1 MNERLDRFT
10 KLLKEIFEL
19 DKSDLDF
26 GIYRVMNLRKTQIE
40 EFLTQ
45 RLPQMVQETLVPFA
59 QGSKEEIRAQMTQIE
74 ESVAAMGM
82 TVDVLPDTAPMKQK
96 YVQLK
101 KQLAEGA
108 DLSALETDVYSALY
122 SFFNRYYEDGDF
134 ISKRRYKEGVYAIP
148 YEGEE
153 VKLYWAN
160 QDQYYIKTSENF
172 KDYTFVFDGIT
183 VHFRLVDATTEQN
196 NNKES
201 KDSKR
206 TFMLFTEDEE
216 NYPGIKTF
224 EYDVEAREIVIRF
237 VYDIPE
243 DKKRKYAE
251 ENYDAIQKWILSLRD
266 AELIALLAPI
276 PTGKGK
282 ETTTLLEKHL
292 KGYVAKN
299 TFDYF
304 IHKDLRGFLT
314 RELDFFIKS
323 EVMHLEDLD
332 SGSEARVETYLAKVK
347 AIKRVGK
354 IIIDFLAQIEDF
366 QKKLWLKK
374 KFVVE
379 TNWCIT
385 LDKIDESFWAEIIA
399 NKVQIDEWID
409 MYAIDEAEGWSN
421 PPTVDFLRQNQN
433 LIVDTKHFSN
443 TFKYA
448 LLESIPNLDEQT
460 DGLMINGDNYHALN
474 FLQSRYSASIDVAY
488 IDPPYNTDASE
499 ILYKNNYKHSS
510 FLTMMDNRLTMAY
523 YSYKYFYSD
532 GYGKDYRIYN
542 LQGTVDPEQ
551 KHLYLVGC
559 LLSFYQQMKLFEVN
573 ADALR
578 EFRIEKPLL
587 VFVGNRVTAPVKSSG
602 LSQAEKDLLT
612 DVEEVLLFLNKFL
625 SNRTQSIE
633 HIRAV
638 LNEDTGLIDASG
650 KELFYQDFCALQGI
664 FGLEPNPAEIFADV
678 LRIVFNTDG
687 NADEPRLRMENIRQV
702 SGEIG
707 LKVGEYGDYFGVIN
721 IGDTSGLLKNCEQKG
736 IIVSNE
742 EFVSE
747 SLFRN
752 INRPNSNIKMLIGSR
767 KFTEGWNSWRV
778 STMGLIN
785 FAKGEGSQAIQLFGR
800 GVRLKGYNGCLKRSR
815 KLDTNVTHPEHIEL
829 LETLT
834 IFGVKAQYMED
845 FKSYLEQEGAP
856 TNETV
861 HEYRLPVISRFDEVK
876 GKKLH
881 VIKVK
886 NGANF
891 KQQAARLILDKPDQ
905 GFLRYLLKSK
915 TVIDCRSKI
924 QTIDSTYSFK
934 IESMPEPRTLPADIL
949 PLLDVQRIFEELQ
962 EYKSEKR
969 YFNISIVKDK
979 LLDILRE
986 DGWYGLL
993 IPQNHLKI
1001 NSIAKL
1007 EAATDYAVMALK
1019 SYMDKFFKY
1028 EKERWEAPRLE
1039 YAILDAD
1046 DSNFVDEYTLTYAQQ
1061 SAMDPTGDELEAF
1074 VAEMSAVLQ
1083 ANNGLDVYKK
1093 DSFHG
1098 KLVLFDFRSHLY
1110 APLICLEKSN
1120 LKIQLSPVALNTDEM
1135 RFVDYLKAYVDNH
1148 AAELVDKSLYLL
1160 RNKSK
1165 VGMGFFEAG
1174 NFYPDYILWIDTPE
1188 TQYISFIDPKGL
1200 MHIRPDDPKIE
1211 FYKTIKDLETRL
1223 SPTADGKR
1231 IVLNSFIMAGTRSSD
1246 LRMWWSTPEVDADRA
1261 YREARNVYTL
1271 DNDEC
1276 VESMMRKILQ

>member
-1 MNERLDRFT
+1 MNERLNRFIS
-10 KLLKEIFEL
+10 LLKQIFEL

-523 YSYKYFYSD
+523 D
-532 GYGKDYRIYN
+532 
-542 LQGTVDPEQ
+542 
-551 KHLYLVGC
+551 
-559 LLSFYQQMKLFEVN
+559 LLSDQSMISVAIDDAELDRLIPLMDSIFPKNVGVTVVRSNPQSRKAKGKFSPQHEYGLYYAKRDETTPKSLGFSESKLK
-573 ADALR
+573 R
-578 EFRIEKPLL
+578 YR
-587 VFVGNRVTAPVKSSG
+587 
-602 LSQAEKDLLT
+602 T
-612 DVEEVLLFLNKFL
+612 D
-625 SNRTQSIE
+625 RRQRQ
-633 HIRAV
+633 RAV
-638 LNEDTGLIDASG
+638 LS
-650 KELFYQDFCALQGI
+650 
-664 FGLEPNPAEIFADV
+664 
-678 LRIVFNTDG
+678 
-687 NADEPRLRMENIRQV
+687 
-702 SGEIG
+702 
-707 LKVGEYGDYFGVIN
+707 
-721 IGDTSGLLKNCEQKG
+721 
-736 IIVSNE
+736 
-742 EFVSE
+742 
-747 SLFRN
+747 
-752 INRPNSNIKMLIGSR
+752 
-767 KFTEGWNSWRV
+767 
-778 STMGLIN
+778 
-785 FAKGEGSQAIQLFGR
+785 
-800 GVRLKGYNGCLKRSR
+800 
-815 KLDTNVTHPEHIEL
+815 
-829 LETLT
+829 
-834 IFGVKAQYMED
+834 
-845 FKSYLEQEGAP
+845 
-856 TNETV
+856 
-861 HEYRLPVISRFDEVK
+861 
-876 GKKLH
+876 
-881 VIKVK
+881 
-886 NGANF
+886 
-891 KQQAARLILDKPDQ
+891 
-905 GFLRYLLKSK
+905 GFLRATGYFRVRAESGRNL
-915 TVIDCRSKI
+915 RGRPPNRI
-924 QTIDSTYSFK
+924 QH
-934 IESMPEPRTLPADIL
+934 R
-949 PLLDVQRIFEELQ
+949 
-962 EYKSEKR
+962 
-969 YFNISIVKDK
+969 
-979 LLDILRE
+979 RE
-986 DGWYGLL
+986 
-993 IPQNHLKI
+993 
-1001 NSIAKL
+1001 
-1007 EAATDYAVMALK
+1007 
-1019 SYMDKFFKY
+1019 
-1028 EKERWEAPRLE
+1028 R
-1039 YAILDAD
+1039 
-1046 DSNFVDEYTLTYAQQ
+1046 
-1061 SAMDPTGDELEAF
+1061 
-1074 VAEMSAVLQ
+1074 
-1083 ANNGLDVYKK
+1083 
-1093 DSFHG
+1093 
-1098 KLVLFDFRSHLY
+1098 
-1110 APLICLEKSN
+1110 
-1120 LKIQLSPVALNTDEM
+1120 
-1135 RFVDYLKAYVDNH
+1135 
-1148 AAELVDKSLYLL
+1148 
-1160 RNKSK
+1160 
-1165 VGMGFFEAG
+1165 
-1174 NFYPDYILWIDTPE
+1174 
-1188 TQYISFIDPKGL
+1188 
-1200 MHIRPDDPKIE
+1200 
-1211 FYKTIKDLETRL
+1211 
-1223 SPTADGKR
+1223 
-1231 IVLNSFIMAGTRSSD
+1231 
-1246 LRMWWSTPEVDADRA
+1246 
-1261 YREARNVYTL
+1261 
-1271 DNDEC
+1271 
-1276 VESMMRKILQ
+1276 